1 MTSRENGHPGVLVV
15 TMVVVIG
22 TFMAVLDTSILN
34 VALPKLM
41 VLFSVDTKEIQWILT
56 AYMLVSGA
64 VIPIMSYLGDN
75 YGYRALYAYC
85 LAAFTAGSLLCGLA
99 WNNESLIVFRVIQA
113 LGGGLIQPA
122 SMALMFRFVPKEKMG
137 MAMGLF
143 GLSIAV
149 APSIGPSL
157 GGFIV
162 EDYSWRWLFMI
173 NVPLGVLGFVLCQTL
188 LPETE
193 KRASTHFDF
202 WGLFLSS
209 GSAFLYLL
217 ALDKGQDWGWSSYTI
232 VMLLLTATA
241 MGALLV
247 VVELNHPN
255 PMLDLRLF
263 KVPQFTYSVLI
274 SSCLYIILIGG
285 VLLWPIYLQ
294 NIRGYSAMQTGLILM
309 PQAVAMGLMMPVAG
323 KLYDKIGAR
332 PMAMVGIPLIGIATY
347 LMHTLTV
354 DTPQSVFDVWLI
366 IRGLGLGL
374 TFMPVNTA
382 GVSAVPVMKSG
393 AASTLNNLVRA
404 VAGSFGIALTT
415 SLLENR
421 QVFHT
426 HRMVEGLDVFSP
438 SWPAMQQSATGLMA
452 ATGDTSPA
460 QATMLTQ
467 MYGQIQMHSNTWA
480 MADVFFAFA
489 LSVVFVVPM
498 AMLLRRTG
506 GGKGGPSV
514 TAE

>member
-1 MTSRENGHPGVLVV
+1 MASRENGHPGVLVV

-75 YGYRALYAYC
+75 FGYRTLYAYC
-85 LAAFTAGSLLCGLA
+85 LASFTLGSLLCGLA

-122 SMALMFRFVPKEKMG
+122 SMALMFRFIPKEKMG

-149 APSIGPSL
+149 APSIGPTL

-193 KRASTHFDF
+193 KNPSSHFDF
-202 WGLFLSS
+202 WELLLSS
-209 GSAFLYLL
+209 SSAFLYLL
-217 ALDKGQDWGWSSYTI
+217 ALDKGQDWGWTSYSI
-232 VMLLLTATA
+232 VMLFVTATA
-241 MGALLV
+241 LLALLI
-247 VVELNHPN
+247 VVELNHPQ

-263 KVPQFTYSVLI
+263 KVAQFTYGVVI
-274 SSCLYIILIGG
+274 SSCLTILLMGG
-285 VLLWPIYLQ
+285 ILLWPIYLQ
-294 NIRGYSAMQTGLILM
+294 NIRGYSAMQTGVILM
-309 PQAVAMGLMMPVAG
+309 PQAVAMGLMMPIAG
-323 KLYDKIGAR
+323 KLYDKLGAR
-332 PMAMVGIPLIGIATY
+332 PMALVGIPLIGISTY
-347 LMHTLTV
+347 LMHMITV
-354 DTPQSVFDVWLI
+354 DTPQSVFNVWLI
-366 IRGLGLGL
+366 LRGMGLGL

-382 GVSAVPVMKSG
+382 AIGAVPLMKSG

-404 VAGSFGIALTT
+404 VAGSFGIAMTT

-421 QVFHT
+421 QVFHL
-426 HRMVEGLDVFSP
+426 HRMVEGLDLFSP
-438 SWPAMQQSATGLMA
+438 SWQVMQQSATGILA
-452 ATGDTSPA
+452 ATGDTSAA
-460 QATMLTQ
+460 QPTMLTL
-467 MYGQIQMHSNTWA
+467 MYNQLQLHTNTWA
-480 MADVFFAFA
+480 TADVFMAFS
-489 LSVVFVVPM
+489 LSVVLVLPLAF
-498 AMLLRRTG
+498 LLKKTG
-506 GGKGGPSV
+506 SKGGPPAI
-514 TAE
+514 TE